1 MSYLVDT
8 NVLSELR
15 RKTPD
20 PRVVAWMQRR
30 RPDSLYLSVLTLG
43 ELRKGIESLADGEKR
58 LQLQDWLENDLPVFF
73 SGRVLGID
81 AAVAHRWGSLQAEMR
96 RPIPAIDS
104 LLAAQALHASL
115 KLVTRNEKDF
125 AFPGLDVINPWKD

>member
-1 MSYLVDT
+1 MSYLIDT

-15 RKTPD
+15 RKAPN
-20 PRVVAWMQRR
+20 PNVVAWMRQR

-43 ELRKGIESLADGEKR
+43 ELRKGIESLPDGEKR
-58 LQLQDWLENDLPVFF
+58 LGLQDWLENDLPVFF

-81 AAVAHRWGSLQAEMR
+81 EAVAHRWGRLQAEMG
-96 RPIPAIDS
+96 RPIPAVDS
-104 LLAAQALHASL
+104 LLAAQALHEGL

-125 AFPGLDVINPWKD
+125 AFPGLDVINPWND

>member
-1 MSYLVDT
+1 LSYLVDT

-20 PRVVAWMQRR
+20 AKVVAWMRQR

-43 ELRKGIESLADGEKR
+43 ELRKGIESLPEGEKR
-58 LQLQDWLENDLPVFF
+58 LQLHDWLENDLPMFF

-81 AAVAHRWGSLQAEMR
+81 EAVAHRCGRLQAGME

-104 LLAAQALHASL
+104 LLAAQALQTGL
-115 KLVTRNEKDF
+115 TLVTRNEKDF
-125 AFPGLDVINPWKD
+125 SFPGLDVINPWNG

>member
-15 RKTPD
+15 RKAPD

-30 RPDSLYLSVLTLG
+30 RPGSLYLSVLTLG

-58 LQLQDWLENDLPVFF
+58 LQLRDWLENDLPVFF

>member
-20 PRVVAWMQRR
+20 PKVVAWMRQR

-43 ELRKGIESLADGEKR
+43 ELRKGIESLAEGEKR

-81 AAVAHRWGSLQAEMR
+81 EAVAHRWGSLQAEMR

-125 AFPGLDVINPWKD
+125 IFPGLDVINPWNG

>member
-1 MSYLVDT
+1 MSYLIDT

-20 PRVVAWMQRR
+20 AKVVAWMRQR

-43 ELRKGIESLADGEKR
+43 ELRKGIESLPEGEMR

-81 AAVAHRWGSLQAEMR
+81 EAVAQRWGRLQAEMR

-104 LLAAQALHASL
+104 LLAAQALHAGL

-125 AFPGLDVINPWKD
+125 TFPGLDVINPWSD